1 MYSLSRTKFRIFEIC
16 YSRSMNKKKQK
27 ISRARSYSEN
37 DASLFRKY
45 SSPRIEEK
53 IEGYVFFPERF
64 DRACSLSTFERE
76 ICTKIAPDSFPD
88 SKSAHLPTTLDP
100 NGVFAPDF
108 SRDSSWDF
116 RARCLRFVSRRMR
129 KNKILFEFR
138 QD

>member
-88 SKSAHLPTTLDP
+88 SKSAHLPIQT
-100 NGVFAPDF
+100 AF
-108 SRDSSWDF
+108 SHPIFPATRRI